1 MLQTIRN
8 WIDNMLF
15 GNPPKGRKVYV
26 ENLEWPLYFCIFDVD
41 SGQPLVVEI
50 RTFEDVE
57 QLCYLYGYTIT
68 KVVN

>member
-8 WIDNMLF
+8 WIDSMLF
-15 GNPPKGRKVYV
+15 GNPPKCRKVYV
-26 ENLEWPLYFCIFDVD
+26 ENLGWPLYFCIFDAR

-68 KVVN
+68 KVIN